1 MPFSANTTDA
11 ATRALMTAA
20 LHSAWT
26 AFCLARAPSE
36 DDRTAMV
43 AAITDAVAAGE
54 RDFMRLQQKALDASG
69 VLPPMKAED
78 RRKLIRLVTETD
90 DQDDHGGK

>member
-1 MPFSANTTDA
+1 
-11 ATRALMTAA
+11 
-20 LHSAWT
+20 
-26 AFCLARAPSE
+26 
-36 DDRTAMV
+36 MV
-43 AAITDAVAAGE
+43 SAITDAVAAGE

-78 RRKLIRLVTETD
+78 RRKLICLVTETD